1 MIRPLLLLAGLA
13 VALAAC
19 GKVGP
24 NTPPGPDSAIIYP
37 KLPYPAE

>member
-1 MIRPLLLLAGLA
+1 MTRLLILAALL
-13 VALAAC
+13 ALAAC

-24 NTPPGPDSAIIYP
+24 NTPPGPTSDVIYP

>member
-1 MIRPLLLLAGLA
+1 MIRLLILAALL
-13 VALAAC
+13 ALAAC

-24 NTPPGPDSAIIYP
+24 NAQPGPASAIIYP